1 MHRAICMSFLLRVE
15 GMCGVALLGLVL
27 AQFKVQ
33 RVILVQLVLRAMSDP
48 LALRAMLE
56 LLVLKVMR
64 V

>member
-1 MHRAICMSFLLRVE
+1 MSFLLRVE

-48 LALRAMLE
+48 LALRAMLA